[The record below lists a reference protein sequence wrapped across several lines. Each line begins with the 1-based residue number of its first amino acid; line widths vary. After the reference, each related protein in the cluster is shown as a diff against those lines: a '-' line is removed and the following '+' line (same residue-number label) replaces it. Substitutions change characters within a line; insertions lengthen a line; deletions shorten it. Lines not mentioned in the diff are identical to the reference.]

1 MLNFLISDIWFG
13 DGSDL
18 EWFVA
23 LTFVKI
29 LVVEKWHC
37 FEFK

>member
-23 LTFVKI
+23 LTFGI
-29 LVVEKWHC
+29 ALNLSDNNIN
-37 FEFK
+37 